1 MHLIT
6 GSCVLVLWM
15 YTLTLVKS
23 QDCTREQFLNDKL
36 FDPNFDTTDLEAT
49 YPSGTQVRVGCNVGH
64 SGFFR
69 LLCVKGKWTSR
80 DSPCQPRSCGHPG
93 EAPFADFHLEKGD
106 DFVFGSQVLYTCNKG
121 YQMVSRTKYRR
132 CMSEGWDGVVP
143 VCEAQQ
149 CPVIHVEQNVQV
161 IGDPEEATYGN
172 VVQFSCKSRTE
183 ILSGSQEM
191 YCDENG
197 EWRGQIPTC
206 KEITCAVPEIENG
219 FVPGDIPEYKEEEV
233 LHFRCDARY
242 KPTVGRPSKCIKHGI
257 RAEWSPTPACEPIR
271 CRLTLPPQ
279 KGTRYQSPSRNVFLP
294 GDTVRVM
301 CGDKYW
307 ISHPWGTSVVTTCKE
322 DGEWTFHPVCQEV
335 VCSNQRPQHVYHWS
349 VEWRQ
354 RMTLGE
360 TATYLCGTG
369 YKKTDGAT
377 SAKCTRDGWNPNPLC
392 QVIHN
397 FIDFVSGTPCKK
409 LHIDNAQ
416 ITNNE
421 KDNYRPNEHVQ
432 YECRNDN
439 KTVFTVTCEQDG
451 WTGIKNCSDITYF
464 CCCFSLLE
472 CPKAVVP
479 HVFGVSPNIDTLF
492 YTCNEGFKLSTKG
505 WWAEVKCN
513 EGRWFG
519 FEHCIGKSS
528 LIYYTSSCNLH
539 QVIQKIYLKL
549 YITFKIAYLDLAKMQ
564 LSFILL
570 FLQLWRN
577 VDVSLSQNACSKLPD
592 VPHSHVS
599 EDTKKA
605 VYHEGNVIHF
615 TCDTGYISGPTIT
628 YVCSPTTRGWL
639 PARHG
644 QGTCY
649 LKPCE
654 LPDET
659 PNGYYE
665 IINGEEFVFGTT
677 IKYFCNAGYQMV
689 SKDATRTCLMDK
701 WTNHV
706 PICDP
711 LSCELPPVDEGVTVK
726 GLPEN
731 EGSILPDRFLTFSCD
746 GPGKFLNGSS
756 VLICGKDGQWDNPFP
771 SCEDSTPAVHR
782 MQPHLNADE
791 KCKFPGV
798 PDGVLLNTHVPDNQ
812 LRQGQNL
819 RFECINPKDTLHGK
833 AIVECLAG
841 GEWSDPFPT
850 CGAPLGCGTSPPLTD
865 GDTTETLRF
874 QHRHEERVQYRC
886 QNYYTMEG
894 EPYKT
899 CINGEWIGRIRC
911 LKPCT
916 VDEEAMRSHNIDF
929 RYGSQLKIY
938 SRHNDHI
945 TFKCTER
952 RIPVGTSGMRFQCV
966 DGEMHLPTCQ

>member
-1 MHLIT
+1 MLLSVI
-6 GSCVLVLWM
+6 LLFFQLWGNVEVSSSQIEC
-15 YTLTLVKS
+15 LTLPDVPHANISEETKRIDYQGGHVIHFTCEPGYNTS
-23 QDCTREQFLNDKL
+23 GPTIRYVCTSEGWLAVQQ
-36 FDPNFDTTDLEAT
+36 E
-49 YPSGTQVRVGCNVGH
+49 SC
-64 SGFFR
+64 S
-69 LLCVKGKWTSR
+69 
-80 DSPCQPRSCGHPG
+80 PRSCGHPG
-93 EAPFADFHLEKGD
+93 KAPFADFHLEKGD
-106 DFVFGSQVLYTCNKG
+106 DFVFGSQVVYTCNKG

-392 QVIHN
+392 QEITCN
-397 FIDFVSGTPCKK
+397 SQSYEEADIDGEVKTIYGYREQVHYTCKAGSEGRFTLTCEKAGWIGTP
-409 LHIDNAQ
+409 Q
-416 ITNNE
+416 
-421 KDNYRPNEHVQ
+421 
-432 YECRNDN
+432 CR
-439 KTVFTVTCEQDG
+439 
-451 WTGIKNCSDITYF
+451 
-464 CCCFSLLE
+464 
-472 CPKAVVP
+472 
-479 HVFGVSPNIDTLF
+479 
-492 YTCNEGFKLSTKG
+492 
-505 WWAEVKCN
+505 
-513 EGRWFG
+513 
-519 FEHCIGKSS
+519 
-528 LIYYTSSCNLH
+528 TS
-539 QVIQKIYLKL
+539 
-549 YITFKIAYLDLAKMQ
+549 
-564 LSFILL
+564 
-570 FLQLWRN
+570 
-577 VDVSLSQNACSKLPD
+577 
-592 VPHSHVS
+592 
-599 EDTKKA
+599 
-605 VYHEGNVIHF
+605 
-615 TCDTGYISGPTIT
+615 
-628 YVCSPTTRGWL
+628 
-639 PARHG
+639 
-644 QGTCY
+644 
-649 LKPCE
+649 
-654 LPDET
+654 
-659 PNGYYE
+659 
-665 IINGEEFVFGTT
+665 
-677 IKYFCNAGYQMV
+677 
-689 SKDATRTCLMDK
+689 
-701 WTNHV
+701 
-706 PICDP
+706 
-711 LSCELPPVDEGVTVK
+711 
-726 GLPEN
+726 
-731 EGSILPDRFLTFSCD
+731 
-746 GPGKFLNGSS
+746 
-756 VLICGKDGQWDNPFP
+756 
-771 SCEDSTPAVHR
+771 
-782 MQPHLNADE
+782 
-791 KCKFPGV
+791 
-798 PDGVLLNTHVPDNQ
+798 
-812 LRQGQNL
+812 
-819 RFECINPKDTLHGK
+819 
-833 AIVECLAG
+833 
-841 GEWSDPFPT
+841 
-850 CGAPLGCGTSPPLTD
+850 LGCGTSPPLTD
-865 GDTTETLRF
+865 GDTTEALRF
-874 QHRHEERVQYRC
+874 QHRHEERVHYRC

-916 VDEEAMRSHNIDF
+916 VDREAMRSHNIDF
-929 RYGSQLKIY
+929 RYGSQDKLY
-938 SRHNDHI
+938 LVHNDHV
-945 TFKCTER
+945 TFVCISNRK
-952 RIPVGTSGMRFQCV
+952 PVDTSGMRCQCV
-966 DGEMHLPTCQ
+966 DGEMNLPTCQ